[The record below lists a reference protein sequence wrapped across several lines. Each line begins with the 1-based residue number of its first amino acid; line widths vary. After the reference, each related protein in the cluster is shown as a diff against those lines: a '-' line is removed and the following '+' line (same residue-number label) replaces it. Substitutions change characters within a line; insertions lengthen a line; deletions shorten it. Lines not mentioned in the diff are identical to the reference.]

1 MRERTLIYLFSLI
14 VSTVIFA
21 DELKNIH
28 PQFPLLD
35 DKGVNILESKLPF
48 SEDKTC
54 GSCHD
59 VKFIKEN
66 STHKDTDA
74 TCITCHTP
82 KGELKFS
89 EDSFDSFGNLKKEFI
104 EISAPTTKNCV
115 GCHSIY
121 SSKNIPL
128 LIPHDFSDEDR
139 YKLSRETGAIFS
151 PQKIKDSAYNLKGKE
166 SLATPWDVH
175 ASKELSCNSCHY
187 PHNSLTQNRVDSNLK
202 HLKNDPRK
210 GRIGEFLLRPNHN
223 LKTSTCTD
231 CHDPLKTHDFLP
243 YKERHFQILSC
254 ESCHV
259 PHVYSPALQLKDS
272 TLLQKNMN
280 IIEYYRGVQYSSN
293 STEKNM
299 NAVYQEGYTPF
310 LLVDNKKVKPVN
322 IVTEYFWSDSD
333 KKITSD
339 DLGKAIFENGKYKK
353 EFISLFDLNKNG
365 TIEKNELKIDS
376 ESKKNYVVNELKKIG
391 FKSPILISKQE
402 AFAVNHQI
410 LRGEFAQ
417 KECGACHGTK
427 GRFSNELTLTTFKA
441 PIDKFETPSQLLGL
455 VSKSGD
461 KISYKNGLK
470 DIYVHGFSRN
480 IFVNA
485 LGPLI
490 IILTLFGVL
499 GHATIRFLTRKKR
512 PHHHVKIKKVFLYP
526 FYERVW
532 HWLMAGGVILLLIT
546 GMAIHFTE
554 KDFIIPIHIVV
565 VIHNT
570 LAIIVVIN
578 AIFALFYYMVTRE
591 IKQFLPPVK
600 SFITEMI
607 AQIKYY
613 GSGIFKGAPHPLEK
627 TPQRKLNPLQQMTYL
642 AVLNILIPT
651 QVITGIMIWG
661 AGLWP
666 EFSEKIG
673 GLTYIIPIHRLVAC
687 LFIAYIVIHVYMT
700 TTGHTLT
707 AEIKSMFTGY
717 ADIEEHEEEQLN

>member
-1 MRERTLIYLFSLI
+1 MREIAFIYIFLLLSI
-14 VSTVIFA
+14 VIFG

-35 DKGVNILESKLPF
+35 ENGVNILESKLPF

-54 GSCHD
+54 GACHD
-59 VKFIKEN
+59 TKFIKEG
-66 STHKDTDA
+66 STHKDTEA

-82 KGELKFS
+82 KGELIFS
-89 EDSFDSFGNLKKEFI
+89 EESFDSFGNLKKEFI

-121 SSKNIPL
+121 SSKNTPL
-128 LIPHDFSDEDR
+128 IIPHDFGDEDKYR
-139 YKLSRETGAIFS
+139 LSRTTGAIFS
-151 PQKIKDSAYNLKGKE
+151 PEKIKESGFNLKGKE

-175 ASKELSCNSCHY
+175 ASRELSCNSCHY
-187 PHNSLTQNRVDSNLK
+187 PHNSISQHRVDGNLK

-210 GRIGEFLLRPNHN
+210 GRIGEFLLRPNHK
-223 LKTSTCTD
+223 LQTSTCTD

-259 PHVYSPALQLKDS
+259 PHIYSPALQLKDS
-272 TLLQKNMN
+272 SLLQKNMN
-280 IIEYYRGVQYSSN
+280 SIEYYRGVQNNLISDKN
-293 STEKNM
+293 SINTI
-299 NAVYQEGYTPF
+299 YQEGYTPF
-310 LLVDNKKVKPVN
+310 LLVENKKIKPVN
-322 IVTEYFWSDSD
+322 VVTEYFWSDND

-339 DLGKAIFENGKYKK
+339 ELGKAIFENGEYKK
-353 EFISLFDLNKNG
+353 DFISLFDSNKNAS
-365 TIEKNELKIDS
+365 IEKEELKIDT
-376 ESKKNYVVNELKKIG
+376 ENKKNYIVGELKKIG
-391 FKSPILISKQE
+391 FKNPILISKQE
-402 AFAVNHQI
+402 AFPVNHQI
-410 LRGEFAQ
+410 LRGEYAQ
-417 KECGACHGTK
+417 KECGACHGTSS
-427 GRFSNELTLTTFKA
+427 RFSDKLALTTFNP
-441 PIDKFETPSQLLGL
+441 PIDKFDTPSSLLGL
-455 VSKSGD
+455 ISQNGD
-461 KISYKNGLK
+461 KIGYKNGLK
-470 DIYVHGFSRN
+470 GIYIPGFSRN
-480 IFVNA
+480 RFVNA

-490 IILTLFGVL
+490 ILLTLLGVF

-512 PHHHVKIKKVFLYP
+512 SHHNVKIKKIFLYP

-532 HWLMAGGVILLLIT
+532 HWLMAGGVILLLLT
-546 GMAIHFTE
+546 GMAIHFTD
-554 KDFIIPIHIVV
+554 KDFILPINVAV
-565 VIHNT
+565 AIHNT
-570 LAIIVVIN
+570 LAAIVLIN
-578 AIFALFYYMVTRE
+578 AIFALFYHFVTGE

-607 AQIKYY
+607 AQMRYY

-651 QVITGIMIWG
+651 QVITGVMIWG

-673 GLTYIIPIHRLVAC
+673 GLTYIVPIHRLVAC

-717 ADIEEHEEEQLN
+717 ADVEEHTEERLS